1 MNSSPF
7 IIGQNLYKVMM
18 SAGSYETTTLGWRL
32 TKLGQRA
39 WEWIELQWS
48 RGGDTSTSP
57 PSAAAIPDWLI
68 SAAFWVVLVALL
80 AWLGWQFYQILRP
93 YWSRRRSRSRHSVTR
108 QASRPNHPLS
118 AVDWWRRSH
127 QFQQQGDYRE
137 ACRALY
143 MAMLHHLSD
152 HHLVTTGDSMTD
164 GDYLRLVQ
172 HLPNPHL
179 YQFLISTHELLYF
192 GEEAVSPERWER
204 CRQAYQEIVSP

>member
-1 MNSSPF
+1 
-7 IIGQNLYKVMM
+7 M
-18 SAGSYETTTLGWRL
+18 SAGSYETTTLGWQL

-57 PSAAAIPDWLI
+57 PASVAIPNWLI
-68 SAAFWVVLVALL
+68 STAFWMVLVVLL
-80 AWLGWQFYQILRP
+80 AWLGWQFYQILIP
-93 YWSRRRSRSRHSVTR
+93 YWTRRSSRLRRSAPR
-108 QASRPNHPLS
+108 QTSRPNHPLRM
-118 AVDWWRRSH
+118 ADWWTRS
-127 QFQQQGDYRE
+127 QQYQQRGDYRE

-152 HHLVTTGDSMTD
+152 RHLIVTDESLTD
-164 GDYLRLVQ
+164 GDYRRLVQ

-179 YQFLISTHELLYF
+179 YQLLISTHELLYF